1 MATKVQLGKSP
12 SMMPLL
18 SHYEGWIEQAGF
30 APLSISFQHA
40 RLTGGGNILR
50 RDPCD
55 RMLIA
60 QSRIESLVLISKD
73 EIIDD
78 FGVRCMWNKNG
89 DIL

>member
-12 SMMPLL
+12 SMVPLL
-18 SHYEGWIEQAGF
+18 SHYEGWIEQAGS

-40 RLTGGGNILR
+40 RLAGGLDILR
-50 RDPCD
+50 RGPCD
-55 RMLIA
+55 RMLIV
-60 QSRIESLVLISKD
+60 QSRIESVALISND
-73 EIIDD
+73 EIFDD